1 MACKKCG
8 PKASK
13 GAKAKEAA
21 PVVPLPVVEAAPSK
35 KKK

>member
-1 MACKKCG
+1 MACKKCD

-13 GAKAKEAA
+13 GAKPKEAA
-21 PVVPLPVVEAAPSK
+21 PVVPPVVEAAPSK